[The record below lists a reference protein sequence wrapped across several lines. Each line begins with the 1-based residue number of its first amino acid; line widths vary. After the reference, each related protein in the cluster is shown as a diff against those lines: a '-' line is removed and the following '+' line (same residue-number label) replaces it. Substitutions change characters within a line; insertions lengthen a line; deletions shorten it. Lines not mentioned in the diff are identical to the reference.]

1 MHTLVDAG
9 DEVAFPGQPL
19 DLPGAECCECRSKQ
33 YQADGEDRAFC
44 PMTPSIRF
52 FRGRLRVTLPPP
64 LRRRHGMFFIIS
76 GLIGIML
83 VLR

>member
-9 DEVAFPGQPL
+9 DEVAFPGEAL
-19 DLPGAECCECRSKQ
+19 NLPGAECRECCGKQ
-33 YQADGEDRAFC
+33 DQADGEDRAFYLT
-44 PMTPSIRF
+44 TPF
-52 FRGRLRVTLPPP
+52 FRGSLRVTLPPP
-64 LRRRHGMFFIIS
+64 LRSSHGMFFIIS

>member
-9 DEVAFPGQPL
+9 DEIAFPGKAL
-19 DLPGAECCECRSKQ
+19 DLPGAECGKCRGKQ
-33 YQADGEDRAFC
+33 HQTDGEDRAFY
-44 PMTPSIRF
+44 PIMPSSRF
-52 FRGRLRVTLPPP
+52 FRGSLRVTLPPA
-64 LRRRHGMFFIIS
+64 LRDGHGMFFIIS